1 MKLTQILATILSA
14 IIKIAVAIWI
24 VNFLYTKTLAAYDF
38 GYRIFTE
45 APIAPSPGRDVV
57 VSYTEGKSFKDLA
70 KTLEESFKCHIK
82 IHKRLVCSTLCNLIC
97 KRKLLL
103 LDSIEPLSDFSAV
116 RLLAIL
122 VHPFPLG
129 QPPIVSQ
136 SRTPES
142 LAEVGLLLVVWL
154 QLYSVRN

>member
-14 IIKIAVAIWI
+14 IIKIAIAIWI

-70 KTLEESFKCHIK
+70 KTLEEKGLVRDYKLAMVQMYVSVYKDTIK
-82 IHKRLVCSTLCNLIC
+82 PGAYTLNTSMTTEEMM
-97 KRKLLL
+97 KAMSPSKNGSEE
-103 LDSIEPLSDFSAV
+103 DE
-116 RLLAIL
+116 
-122 VHPFPLG
+122 
-129 QPPIVSQ
+129 
-136 SRTPES
+136 E
-142 LAEVGLLLVVWL
+142 E
-154 QLYSVRN
+154 

>member
-70 KTLEESFKCHIK
+70 KTLEEKG
-82 IHKRLVCSTLCNLIC
+82 LVRDYKLAMIQMYVSVYKDTIRPGSYTLNTSMTTEEMM
-97 KRKLLL
+97 KAMSPSKNGSE
-103 LDSIEPLSDFSAV
+103 DDKDKVE
-116 RLLAIL
+116 
-122 VHPFPLG
+122 
-129 QPPIVSQ
+129 
-136 SRTPES
+136 
-142 LAEVGLLLVVWL
+142 
-154 QLYSVRN
+154 

>member
-70 KTLEESFKCHIK
+70 KTLEEKG
-82 IHKRLVCSTLCNLIC
+82 LVRDYKLAMIQMYVSVYKDTIRPGSYTLNTSMTTEEMM
-97 KRKLLL
+97 KAMSPSKNGSE
-103 LDSIEPLSDFSAV
+103 DDKDKE
-116 RLLAIL
+116 
-122 VHPFPLG
+122 
-129 QPPIVSQ
+129 
-136 SRTPES
+136 E
-142 LAEVGLLLVVWL
+142 
-154 QLYSVRN
+154 

>member
-70 KTLEESFKCHIK
+70 KSLEEKGLVRDYKLAMVQMYASAYKNTIK
-82 IHKRLVCSTLCNLIC
+82 PGAYTLNTSMTTEEMM
-97 KRKLLL
+97 KAMSPGV
-103 LDSIEPLSDFSAV
+103 DEED
-116 RLLAIL
+116 
-122 VHPFPLG
+122 
-129 QPPIVSQ
+129 
-136 SRTPES
+136 E
-142 LAEVGLLLVVWL
+142 EE
-154 QLYSVRN
+154 